1 MSIIELDNKAE
12 TDADSQRNG
21 RKRNENNNE
30 IEIENIMDDIKNIK
44 LVESKNLGRAKRIDD
59 AAGRYLEFVKSTF
72 PEPLSLK
79 NMKII
84 IDCANGAA
92 YQVAPR
98 VLWEL
103 GAEVITLGCT
113 PDGTNI
119 NFKCGSTYP
128 KLMSEAVKK
137 NNADL
142 GIALDGDADRCI
154 ISDEK
159 GSFINGDQLL
169 GIISKRYLKNN
180 LLNNKTIIG
189 TEMTNKGLENY
200 LNTLGLELER
210 TKVGDRYVIEKMK
223 SFNSNLGGEGSGHII
238 IGDYGSTGDGLIAAL
253 QIIAC
258 MKEENRSASFLRK
271 EVTLFPQFLDSIK
284 YNSSKIFN
292 LQKNSI
298 INKIRQETEQKLGES
313 GRILIRLSGTEKK
326 IRIMG
331 ESKQKKVLDETMKK
345 FKLRISKLIKE
356 YEKN

>member
-1 MSIIELDNKAE
+1 MPCF
-12 TDADSQRNG
+12 ADDSGFCINAL
-21 RKRNENNNE
+21 NNFP
-30 IEIENIMDDIKNIK
+30 
-44 LVESKNLGRAKRIDD
+44 G
-59 AAGRYLEFVKSTF
+59 VK
-72 PEPLSLK
+72 
-79 NMKII
+79 
-84 IDCANGAA
+84 
-92 YQVAPR
+92 
-98 VLWEL
+98 
-103 GAEVITLGCT
+103 
-113 PDGTNI
+113 
-119 NFKCGSTYP
+119 
-128 KLMSEAVKK
+128 
-137 NNADL
+137 
-142 GIALDGDADRCI
+142 
-154 ISDEK
+154 
-159 GSFINGDQLL
+159 
-169 GIISKRYLKNN
+169 SKRYLKNN

-298 INKIRQETEQKLGES
+298 INEIRQETEKKLGEN